1 MTQEEKL
8 AILADAEVR
17 AYEAIKVWDGPSMAS
32 ENFLHLLHAVDQMR
46 WMQQVIAKPE
56 QYDESDDFAAPV
68 TPKQDLDPA
77 PEAKEPVKLDP
88 IEEPKPIET
97 PKEPTLTKAD
107 MIAKL
112 TPYQSN
118 GVDIGGVMKDMGY
131 AKLSDV
137 PAARYWEL
145 LENVQKAA
153 DGEG

>member
-1 MTQEEKL
+1 MNTEEKL
-8 AILADAEVR
+8 NILGAKLVEV
-17 AYEAIKVWDGPSMAS
+17 YEAIRDTDAKDDKLPCLFHLACEMEWRMEIMEHP
-32 ENFLHLLHAVDQMR
+32 ENRDPIAV
-46 WMQQVIAKPE
+46 P
-56 QYDESDDFAAPV
+56 APV

-77 PEAKEPVKLDP
+77 PEAKPPVKLDP
-88 IEEPKPIET
+88 IEEPKPIEI

-118 GVDIGGVMKDMGY
+118 GVDIGGVMNDMGY

>member
-1 MTQEEKL
+1 MNTEEKL
-8 AILADAEVR
+8 NILGAKLVE
-17 AYEAIKVWDGPSMAS
+17 AYEAIRDMDITDERFPGVFYLAGEIEWKMDNIRHPKPDG
-32 ENFLHLLHAVDQMR
+32 F
-46 WMQQVIAKPE
+46 
-56 QYDESDDFAAPV
+56 V

-77 PEAKEPVKLDP
+77 PEAKPPVKLDP
-88 IEEPKPIET
+88 IEEPKPIEI

-118 GVDIGGVMKDMGY
+118 GVDIGGVMNDMGY